1 MDIHLSVSWLSH
13 WINCGK
19 GSSAEV
25 NFRYFN
31 LTSHLI
37 LCSPYPTTSVLP
49 VYRNSCSDSF
59 SIQSLAEVNFSV
71 LLSLLPQYLL
81 PLKTPASTN
90 FAIHESIETT
100 HQQHFH
106 VSLLPFSSSPSRNSP
121 LISFHLTVFACSSF
135 LLYNLLTFPSL
146 LLVHS
151 STTTFSS
158 FFLPSYFPIIKRSA
172 VFRTKVPTLSCTI
185 VLAVLEN

>member
-1 MDIHLSVSWLSH
+1 MSQLCGSYAHRPEADHSYHRGAVSVDIHLSVSWLSH

-106 VSLLPFSSSPSRNSP
+106 VSLLDRKSTRLNSSHVRTSRMPS
-121 LISFHLTVFACSSF
+121 
-135 LLYNLLTFPSL
+135 
-146 LLVHS
+146 
-151 STTTFSS
+151 
-158 FFLPSYFPIIKRSA
+158 SA
-172 VFRTKVPTLSCTI
+172 
-185 VLAVLEN
+185 